1 MAEGGE
7 GEDEIQFLRTV
18 SKDASVASVC
28 VCVCGVHLL
37 QSQLAPFEAAER
49 SVRLPQPQVQVI
61 LSSLRGRLHARRSST
76 CRGWRAAAAPGD
88 RAPVWGML
96 MWLQVRGKKIKW
108 LCHTSPVYPPPFR
121 SFFLLQMHR
130 RHHHS
135 LLAS

>member
-18 SKDASVASVC
+18 SKDASVGSVC
-28 VCVCGVHLL
+28 VCVCGVHLR

-49 SVRLPQPQVQVI
+49 SVRLPQPQMQVI
-61 LSSLRGRLHARRSST
+61 LSSLRGRLINARRSST
-76 CRGWRAAAAPGD
+76 CRGRRAAAPGD
-88 RAPVWGML
+88 RTPVWGML
-96 MWLQVRGKKIKW
+96 MWLQVRGKKKW

-121 SFFLLQMHR
+121 SFSLLQMHR